1 VSSNGIIQAFR
12 AQTLL
17 GADAEIF
24 QRIELL
30 RKRLH
35 YSTDGEVRSFDDYFT
50 ILREAVD
57 AIPKLEL
64 QTDVVPGGEN
74 QYGLEM
80 AQTMERIVDDCD
92 RIMRKLA
99 HFQGKLRDA
108 ERQVSNLKAE
118 FVAWYILAASP
129 ILAELDGV
137 KLAARELRAL
147 AEAEFS
153 SLITSADISV
163 SSMLEDIKIEFSRV
177 ASHKSAQREKHDLG
191 KDQINASWTSV
202 LPAYGGA
209 IPPDLSE
216 LGKPQEED
224 DEDGMPEFVS
234 RKNSAFPTQQEL
246 DKAKPGD
253 TVVIRFTENASQIA
267 AGVGDSG
274 IRGTFKK
281 TGDPQPVV
289 AVKTDEF
296 VPPRRKLI
304 FDDEGDE
311 I

>member
-1 VSSNGIIQAFR
+1 MSGNGIIQAFR
-12 AQTLL
+12 AHALL

-24 QRIELL
+24 QRMELL

-35 YSTDGEVRSFDDYFT
+35 YSTDGEVRSFDEYFT

-57 AIPKLEL
+57 AVPKLEL

-80 AQTMERIVDDCD
+80 AQTMEQIVDDCD
-92 RIMRKLA
+92 RISRKLA

-108 ERQVSNLKAE
+108 ERQILNLKAE

-129 ILAELDGV
+129 ILAELEGV
-137 KLAARELRAL
+137 KLAAKELRAL

-153 SLITSADISV
+153 SLMGGTDIRV
-163 SSMLEDIKIEFSRV
+163 VSMLEDIKIEFSRV

-216 LGKPQEED
+216 LGKPQ
-224 DEDGMPEFVS
+224 DEDAEEGMPEFVS
-234 RKNSAFPTQQEL
+234 RKNSAFPSQQEL
-246 DKAKPGD
+246 DRAKPGD
-253 TVVIRFTENASQIA
+253 TVVIRFTENASHIA
-267 AGVGDSG
+267 AGAGDG
-274 IRGTFKK
+274 IQGTFKK
-281 TGDPQPVV
+281 TGDPKPAVAVV
-289 AVKTDEF
+289 ADSPL
-296 VPPRRKLI
+296 PPRKKLI
-304 FDDEGDE
+304 FDDEGDDA
-311 I
+311 